1 MTTFKN
7 TVNQFGNS
15 PGDSLSE
22 CATEWKGPPNAW
34 PKGKLKR
41 YPGAVGNISGGNRRL
56 AKASYG
62 AGDNGTSFRG
72 TNAFTRGGK
81 GK

>member
-7 TVNQFGNS
+7 EVNAFGNNA
-15 PGDSLSE
+15 GDSLSE
-22 CATEWKGPPNAW
+22 HVTSWSGHGSMPM
-34 PKGKLKR
+34 GKLKR

-56 AKASYG
+56 AKAQYG
-62 AGDNGTSFRG
+62 TGDGGTTVRG
-72 TNAFTRGGK
+72 TNAFTKGGK